1 MKYLQEEDVV
11 TVNWIY
17 YEVRF
22 PEGDLANAYRWDGA
36 GKGEALSSSGEWRPA
51 PYFFERLHKGDN
63 RMVQLAGTPDWAYD
77 NQGNLI
83 P

>member
-22 PEGDLANAYRWDGA
+22 PALAQMPEDSLNAND
-36 GKGEALSSSGEWRPA
+36 
-51 PYFFERLHKGDN
+51 H
-63 RMVQLAGTPDWAYD
+63 
-77 NQGNLI
+77 LI
-83 P
+83 AVVEQ

>member
-1 MKYLQEEDVV
+1 MH
-11 TVNWIY
+11 WIY

-22 PEGDLANAYRWDGA
+22 SDGELANAYRWDGA
-36 GKGEALSSSGEWRPA
+36 GSGECLSSSGSWRPA

-77 NQGNLI
+77 SRGNLI